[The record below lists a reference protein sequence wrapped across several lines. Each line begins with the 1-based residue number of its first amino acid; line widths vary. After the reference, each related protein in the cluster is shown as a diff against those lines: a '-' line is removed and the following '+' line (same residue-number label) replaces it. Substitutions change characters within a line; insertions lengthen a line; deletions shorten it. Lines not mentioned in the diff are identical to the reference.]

1 MWRSIFIKSLI
12 FLKYLKP
19 NTETY
24 TYEAASYF
32 GTSEGE
38 FKTRYNNHKKL
49 LAPL

>member
-1 MWRSIFIKSLI
+1 MEINIYQKFDNTET
-12 FLKYLKP
+12 

-32 GTSEGE
+32 GTGEGE
-38 FKTRYNNHKKL
+38 FKTQYNNHKKL